1 MGNRISV
8 AAIAVGLMLCASTNG
23 ALGGET
29 QSLDE
34 WIKKPAD
41 QQEASYLFVR
51 CAGFFHGLMGYAG
64 SSFDPKVTQ
73 QYQMSIISLSFASM
87 EARRSRRGGE
97 VKDYLEEVS
106 HDKNLIAEM
115 YNKRMHQNYAA
126 SGQAFSDDAFI
137 KGDWKICKAMDRLAK
152 GKS

>member
-1 MGNRISV
+1 MRNQISV
-8 AAIAVGLMLCASTNG
+8 AASAVGLMLCTSTDA
-23 ALGGET
+23 ALGGEM
-29 QSLDE
+29 QSLNE

-51 CAGFFHGLMGYAG
+51 CAGFYHGLMSYMG
-64 SSFDPKVTQ
+64 SSLDPNVMQ

-97 VKDYLEEVS
+97 VKDYLEEVN
-106 HDKNLIAEM
+106 HDRNIVAEM

-126 SGQAFSDDAFI
+126 SGQAFADDAFI
-137 KGDWKICKAMDRLAK
+137 MGDWKICKAMDRLAK